1 MRRPERNWHQGL
13 DEGTNTFPLEPSI
26 LTKVPT
32 KGASQIASR
41 RGQKSNEDS
50 TGGNPGTQGM
60 WGTWAHCP
68 SHQTLTRFTV
78 CLPGH
83 SEPNPGCSPDP
94 VFVQGGCCLGGGGQ
108 GVVLQLLFTS

>member
-1 MRRPERNWHQGL
+1 MRRPEGNWHQGS
-13 DEGTNTFPLEPSI
+13 DEGTNTLPLEPSI
-26 LTKVPT
+26 LAKVPT
-32 KGASQIASR
+32 ERAPQITSS
-41 RGQKSNEDS
+41 RGQSNEDS
-50 TGGNPGTQGM
+50 TGGNPGTLGL
-60 WGTWAHCP
+60 WRARAHGP

-83 SEPNPGCSPDP
+83 SKPSSGCSPDP